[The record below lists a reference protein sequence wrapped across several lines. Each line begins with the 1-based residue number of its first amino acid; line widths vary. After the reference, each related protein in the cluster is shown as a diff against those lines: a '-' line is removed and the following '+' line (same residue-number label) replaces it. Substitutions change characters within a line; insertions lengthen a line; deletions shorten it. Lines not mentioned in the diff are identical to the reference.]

1 MANSITR
8 CWERV
13 ELKFSK
19 LELLE
24 RLLLPFSC
32 IVPTS
37 NRGVLVTLNVSQV
50 NLTACDSVILQLL
63 LKAAS
68 MLNVPGPTS
77 SLRWPD
83 SPGKDCRKSL
93 KAEVGSLKTFG
104 VVPPILKVPVFGAG
118 AVKMAAD
125 SSSKFVAHPK
135 PLPTVKG

>member
-13 ELKFSK
+13 ELKFPK

-24 RLLLPFSC
+24 TLLLPFSC

-37 NRGVLVTLNVSQV
+37 KRGVFVTLNVSQV
-50 NLTACDSVILQLL
+50 NLTACDSVIFQFL

-68 MLNVPGPTS
+68 ILNVPGPTS

-83 SPGKDCRKSL
+83 SPGKDCRKAPN
-93 KAEVGSLKTFG
+93 AEVGSLKTFG
-104 VVPPILKVPVFGAG
+104 VVPPILNVPVLGAG
-118 AVKMAAD
+118 AFKMAAD
-125 SSSKFVAHPK
+125 LDKKTYFIRH
-135 PLPTVKG
+135 